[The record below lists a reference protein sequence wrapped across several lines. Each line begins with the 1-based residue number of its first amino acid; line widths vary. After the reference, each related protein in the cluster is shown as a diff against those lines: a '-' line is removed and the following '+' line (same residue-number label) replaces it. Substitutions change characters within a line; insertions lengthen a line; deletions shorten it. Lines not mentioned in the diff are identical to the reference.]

1 MRLEIPHSLGKDE
14 VRRRITARMG
24 DAEGKLGAMAG
35 GAVNLTMRWID
46 TDRLAVDANAMG
58 YTVPSTMDITDA
70 ALVFDVTIPAG
81 LGFAR
86 GMIENLIRERGEKL
100 LA

>member
-14 VRRRITARMG
+14 VRHRITARMG
-24 DAEGKLGAMAG
+24 DAQDKVGAIVG
-35 GAVNLTMRWID
+35 GAVNLALRWID
-46 TDRLAVDANAMG
+46 TDRLAVDATAMG

-70 ALVFDVTIPAG
+70 ALVFEVTIPAG

-86 GMIENLIRERGEKL
+86 GMIEKLIRERGEKL